1 MVHCKMALLVKGTIS
16 FYLFNLFKKLG
27 SFLSSIASDAR
38 DGHGW
43 TWISQKQKLGGRA
56 PPPPPSRRFGT
67 EKHFYRCFLQYLWH
81 RRLQSAYFL
90 PSLRRRLRSTKK
102 QERLT
107 PEQLPTDVQSIKD
120 TLDNAKI
127 AKRFASANEQR
138 KRTFWKIW
146 AGAWCVWL
154 SGRWAP
160 PPSHVSNRSADS
172 VMVCVC
178 LIFSS

>member
-27 SFLSSIASDAR
+27 SFLSSIASDDR

-43 TWISQKQKLGGRA
+43 TWISQKQNLGGRA
-56 PPPPPSRRFGT
+56 PPPPPFPT
-67 EKHFYRCFLQYLWH
+67 FWH
-81 RRLQSAYFL
+81 RKTLLPMFFTIPVTSATSEGTFSAL
-90 PSLRRRLRSTKK
+90 TETKAREH
-102 QERLT
+102 QEAGA

-138 KRTFWKIW
+138 KRTFWKI
-146 AGAWCVWL
+146 
-154 SGRWAP
+154 
-160 PPSHVSNRSADS
+160 
-172 VMVCVC
+172 
-178 LIFSS
+178 